1 MVRAHSGDGAHQ
13 RRSTPCAVLILLN
26 SAAPTGHYGTCHSNL
41 HDNEPC
47 CRIKAQQRENRQMM
61 QLLRA
66 TRLRG
71 VGTIR
76 WRLVITFAA
85 FILLMGAMAGVGA
98 WRLADLNAATS
109 HMATVNLRMERSVG
123 EWLAQTR
130 SNVVRAMVLT
140 YSSDPDLKRLLGPAE
155 EAAGKRIGELQREVE
170 GLLDSAEARALFAQ
184 VGTRRAAYD
193 TAREAVLAL
202 TNEKD
207 HDGALY
213 KMDQTMLPAMDAYVA
228 AIKALA
234 DHYTQKVA
242 HDAAAAAASA
252 QSGRELLVAFCAG
265 GMLLAILAATLI
277 TRSITRP
284 LRSAVETARRV
295 ADGDLT
301 VHIAS
306 DARDEMGDL
315 LRALGTMSDA
325 LRLLVSD
332 VADRAQTVAET
343 STQIAQGNIDLSQRT
358 EEQASTLEETASS
371 MEELT
376 STVEQNAA
384 HALQAKDLAAETTQ
398 VAREGGRA
406 MGQVVSTMGG
416 ISAASRQI
424 SEIIAVIDGI
434 AFQTNILALNA
445 AVEAARAGEQ
455 GRGFAVVA
463 SEVRSLAQRS
473 AQAARE
479 IKGLI
484 ANAAKQVEAGTR
496 EVGAAGEKIEAIVR
510 SVEQVSALVA
520 EIALASQEQSSGIG
534 QVNTAVAQMEHVVQ
548 QNAALVEESAAATES
563 MKFQADNLLERVSR
577 FRLQED
583 EVPAEAARS
592 GRAEVHVARPGAN
605 LPAAARPALAR

>member
-1 MVRAHSGDGAHQ
+1 MSF
-13 RRSTPCAVLILLN
+13 
-26 SAAPTGHYGTCHSNL
+26 NL
-41 HDNEPC
+41 HGNEPC
-47 CRIKAQQRENRQMM
+47 CRIAAQQRENRHMM

-66 TRLRG
+66 VRLRG
-71 VGTIR
+71 AGTIR
-76 WRLVITFAA
+76 RRLVITFAA
-85 FILLMGAMAGVGA
+85 FILLMAAMAGVGA

-140 YSSDPDLKRLLGPAE
+140 YSSDPDLKRLLAPAE
-155 EAAGKRIGELQREVE
+155 EAAGKRIDELQREVE
-170 GLLDSAEARALFAQ
+170 GLLDSAEARKLFAQ
-184 VGTRRAAYD
+184 VGTRRAAYE

-207 HDGALY
+207 HEGALY
-213 KMDQTMLPAMDAYVA
+213 KMDQTMLPATDAYVA
-228 AIKALA
+228 AIKVLA
-234 DHYTQKVA
+234 DHYTRKVA
-242 HDAAAAAASA
+242 QDTAAAAASA

-284 LRSAVETARRV
+284 LRSAVEAARRV

-315 LRALGTMSDA
+315 LRALGAMSDG
-325 LRLLVSD
+325 LRQLVSD

-343 STQIAQGNIDLSQRT
+343 SSQIAQGNVDLSQRT

-384 HALQAKDLAAETTQ
+384 HALQAKDLAAGTTQ

-406 MGQVVSTMGG
+406 MGQVVATMGG

-463 SEVRSLAQRS
+463 AEVRSLAQRS

-484 ANAAKQVEAGTR
+484 GNAAKQVDAGTR

-520 EIALASQEQSSGIG
+520 EIATASQEQSSGIG

-583 EVPAEAARS
+583 EVPAVAAPRS
-592 GRAEVHVARPGAN
+592 ERAEVHVARPGAN
-605 LPAAARPALAR
+605 LPTAARPALAR

>member
-1 MVRAHSGDGAHQ
+1 
-13 RRSTPCAVLILLN
+13 
-26 SAAPTGHYGTCHSNL
+26 
-41 HDNEPC
+41 
-47 CRIKAQQRENRQMM
+47 MM
-61 QLLRA
+61 QVLRA
-66 TRLRG
+66 ARLG
-71 VGTIR
+71 GAGTIR
-76 WRLVITFAA
+76 WRLVITFAG
-85 FILLMGAMAGVGA
+85 FILLLGAMAGVGA

-109 HMATVNLRMERSVG
+109 NMATVNLRMERSVG

-140 YSSDPDLKRLLGPAE
+140 YSSAPDLKRLLGPAE
-155 EAAGKRIGELQREVE
+155 EATSKRIGELQREVE

-193 TAREAVLAL
+193 AAREDVLRL
-202 TNEKD
+202 MNEKD
-207 HDGALY
+207 EEGALY

-234 DHYTQKVA
+234 DHYKEKVLR
-242 HDAAAAAASA
+242 DAAEAARSA
-252 QSGRELLVAFCAG
+252 DSGRELLIAFCAG
-265 GMLLAILAATLI
+265 GMLLAIVAATLI

-284 LRSAVETARRV
+284 LRSGVDTARRV

-306 DARDEMGDL
+306 DARDEMGEL
-315 LRALGTMSDA
+315 LRSLGTMSDS

-332 VADRAQTVAET
+332 VAEGARAVADT
-343 STQIAQGNIDLSQRT
+343 STQIAHGNLDLSQRT

-376 STVEQNAA
+376 AAVARNAD
-384 HALQAKDLAAETTQ
+384 HALQAKELAAETTQ
-398 VAREGGRA
+398 VAREGVRA
-406 MGQVVSTMGG
+406 MGQVVGTMDG

-424 SEIIAVIDGI
+424 GEIIAVIDSI

-484 ANAAKQVEAGTR
+484 ANASTQVEAGTR

-510 SVEQVSALVA
+510 SAEQVSALMA

-534 QVNTAVAQMEHVVQ
+534 QVNTAVAQMEQVVQ
-548 QNAALVEESAAATES
+548 QNAALVEQSAAATES
-563 MKFQADNLLERVSR
+563 MQFQAENLLERVSR
-577 FRLQED
+577 FRLHED
-583 EVPAEAARS
+583 EVPAESAPVERV
-592 GRAEVHVARPGAN
+592 AEPVLQQPGAR
-605 LPAAARPALAR
+605 LPNTAPPALAR